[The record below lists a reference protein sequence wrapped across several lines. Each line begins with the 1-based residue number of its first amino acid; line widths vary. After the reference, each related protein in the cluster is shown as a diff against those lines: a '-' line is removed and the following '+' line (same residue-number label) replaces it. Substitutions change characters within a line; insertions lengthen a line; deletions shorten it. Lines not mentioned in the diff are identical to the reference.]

1 MEENFEILLID
12 DDIIIQKL
20 HHHILK
26 KRINSPIKTFSNG
39 LEAKEYLDQN
49 FSIKRNYLIFL
60 DINMPYMNG
69 WEFLEYCQA
78 KYPNAKIQVVILTS
92 SPFKKD
98 QIKASSYKQVLS
110 YKIKPLYKDHIIEIL
125 TSLEVSCSA

>member
-1 MEENFEILLID
+1 MEVNFEILLID

-20 HHHILK
+20 HHHIFK
-26 KRINSPIKTFSNG
+26 KTTNSPIKTFSNG
-39 LEAKEYLDQN
+39 LEAKEYFDQN
-49 FSIKRNYLIFL
+49 FSSKRNYLILL
-60 DINMPYMNG
+60 DLNMPYMNG

-110 YKIKPLYKDHIIEIL
+110 YKIKPLYKEHVNEIL
-125 TSLEVSCSA
+125 TSLELPYYI